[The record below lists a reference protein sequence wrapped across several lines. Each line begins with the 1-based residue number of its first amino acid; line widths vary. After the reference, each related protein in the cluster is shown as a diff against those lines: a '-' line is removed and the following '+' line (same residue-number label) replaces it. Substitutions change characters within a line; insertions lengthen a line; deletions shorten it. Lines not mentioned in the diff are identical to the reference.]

1 MVILLGN
8 NARKIALSNEARLH
22 FAIKDDD
29 DISNPSWL
37 YKCVDIT
44 REAEAIG
51 VAMINFRV
59 DEGNKKELSNSAV
72 NQTPEDDGTIHNF
85 IARYAFH

>member
-1 MVILLGN
+1 M
-8 NARKIALSNEARLH
+8 RLVS
-22 FAIKDDD
+22 
-29 DISNPSWL
+29 ISRSRTTTTSQIQVG
-37 YKCVDIT
+37 CTSVDIAK
-44 REAEAIG
+44 EAKAMC
-51 VAMINFRV
+51 VAMINIRV